1 MKKYLILMALGGF
14 IICLDQLTKIYIHT
28 HFLEGESVSVL
39 QNFFSI
45 TYVQNRAAAFGFLGS
60 LNESFRSMF
69 FLVIPPVAAII
80 ILLMLRATPEKDLVS
95 VLSLSAIFGGAIGNY
110 IDRLRYGFVVDF
122 LDFFYGSAHYPAFNV
137 ADIAI
142 VTGISVMI
150 LLEFLNTRKANL
162 AKKVSLK
169 N

>member
-1 MKKYLILMALGGF
+1 MALGGF

-28 HFLEGESVSVL
+28 HFLEGESVPVL

-60 LNESFRSMF
+60 MSESFRTTF
-69 FLVIPPVAAII
+69 FLVVPPIAAVII
-80 ILLMLRATPEKDLVS
+80 FLMLRSTPAKDLVS
-95 VLSLSAIFGGAIGNY
+95 ILSLSAIFGGAIGNY

-122 LDFFYGSAHYPAFNV
+122 LDFFYGNAHYPAFNV

-150 LLEFLNTRKANL
+150 LLEFLNSRKVVAL
-162 AKKVSLK
+162 KKK
-169 N
+169 NSKT